1 MSIVKYALEYLFNKN
16 LFKTGVEVINKK
28 VYIYKFPVYQFKK
41 DLKAKWGT
49 TKIYHLYEFF
59 FTRFS
64 GNDYIRFHEFFLPE
78 MIYILDNLPKR
89 QLYRKTKELLYE
101 NTWISNI
108 EKDFPNRINYSK
120 LQELTK
126 NLLPHQYSFLKEYD
140 QKKQKYRL
148 HGYLNAFATGFG
160 KTITAIALMHCL
172 EKDKIIVVAPNNT
185 IYSTWVNEI
194 KSSFKLEQT
203 IWTKENPISNAKWY
217 IINYESMNKVIELAS
232 KREFRGKNV
241 GIIIDE
247 IHHFRNKSTD
257 RSQNALKLKEL
268 TNCTDILPMSG
279 TPIKA
284 LVTEMI
290 VFLKLLDPLFTDKV
304 ETIFRKTFNSSS
316 SQLADIAANRIGS
329 IMYRLE
335 KDNSVIPLP
344 EKTETTLKVKLP
356 HGDKY
361 TLPAMEK
368 IINRFVE
375 ERESY
380 YNANMHVYIKDY
392 HEGLDYF
399 EKHVKYNKIEYQDYK
414 NKVKAIRNIY
424 NKVELSSSKN
434 TFTTAEISEIIKIVN
449 IYEKKVIIPTLP
461 NELKK
466 RFRKAKSVYKYV
478 CLTILG
484 EVLGGILPK
493 YRAELYKEMVE
504 YGPIVDL
511 VESAIKKSIIFTTYG
526 AVVES
531 SEAVFKK
538 HGYKPLLIYQ
548 KTSKNREKNIESF
561 KKDPDANPLVTTIQM
576 MSTGVTLN
584 EANVVIF
591 APPAFRHV
599 DNEQASARCHRI
611 GQTDPVFVYTL
622 LLDTG
627 DIPNLSTRID
637 DISNWSKDLFNRI
650 VGVNVNTVDM
660 DDVVENELATEN
672 LHISEEEYNHY
683 TSAFEVL

>member
-1 MSIVKYALEYLFNKN
+1 MSIIKYALEYLFNKN

-59 FTRFS
+59 FSRFS
-64 GNDYIRFHEFFLPE
+64 GNDYISFYEFFLPE

-89 QLYRKTKELLYE
+89 QLYKKTKELLYE
-101 NTWISNI
+101 NTWIANT

-126 NLLPHQYSFLKEYD
+126 TLLPHQYAFLKEYD

-284 LVTEMI
+284 LITEMI

-316 SQLADIAANRIGS
+316 SQLADIAAVNSDLNIGNKG
-329 IMYRLE
+329 Y
-335 KDNSVIPLP
+335 D
-344 EKTETTLKVKLP
+344 KL
-356 HGDKY
+356 
-361 TLPAMEK
+361 LF
-368 IINRFVE
+368 IF
-375 ERESY
+375 
-380 YNANMHVYIKDY
+380 NAGSN
-392 HEGLDYF
+392 
-399 EKHVKYNKIEYQDYK
+399 
-414 NKVKAIRNIY
+414 
-424 NKVELSSSKN
+424 
-434 TFTTAEISEIIKIVN
+434 
-449 IYEKKVIIPTLP
+449 YEK
-461 NELKK
+461 
-466 RFRKAKSVYKYV
+466 
-478 CLTILG
+478 
-484 EVLGGILPK
+484 
-493 YRAELYKEMVE
+493 
-504 YGPIVDL
+504 YGL
-511 VESAIKKSIIFTTYG
+511 
-526 AVVES
+526 
-531 SEAVFKK
+531 
-538 HGYKPLLIYQ
+538 
-548 KTSKNREKNIESF
+548 KTSTFSYNYGSEK
-561 KKDPDANPLVTTIQM
+561 
-576 MSTGVTLN
+576 GY
-584 EANVVIF
+584 
-591 APPAFRHV
+591 
-599 DNEQASARCHRI
+599 
-611 GQTDPVFVYTL
+611 G
-622 LLDTG
+622 
-627 DIPNLSTRID
+627 
-637 DISNWSKDLFNRI
+637 ISDFS
-650 VGVNVNTVDM
+650 
-660 DDVVENELATEN
+660 
-672 LHISEEEYNHY
+672 
-683 TSAFEVL
+683 VL